1 MLRQPAEKSEQVRND
16 SWEFM
21 KWWTST
27 ETQVQF
33 GREMEG
39 ILGPAARHNTA
50 NKLALEQLAWPAKDQ
65 RALIEQQYNIKS
77 IPQVAGSYIVGRE
90 VENAFRRVIND
101 LANARETLY
110 EYSLSINREIDRKR
124 KEFDLPLA

>member
-1 MLRQPAEKSEQVRND
+1 
-16 SWEFM
+16 
-21 KWWTST
+21 
-27 ETQVQF
+27 
-33 GREMEG
+33 
-39 ILGPAARHNTA
+39 
-50 NKLALEQLAWPAKDQ
+50 
-65 RALIEQQYNIKS
+65 LIEQQYNIKS

>member
-39 ILGPAARHNTA
+39 ILGPA
-50 NKLALEQLAWPAKDQ
+50 LV
-65 RALIEQQYNIKS
+65 I
-77 IPQVAGSYIVGRE
+77 IPQ
-90 VENAFRRVIND
+90 IN
-101 LANARETLY
+101 
-110 EYSLSINREIDRKR
+110 
-124 KEFDLPLA
+124 